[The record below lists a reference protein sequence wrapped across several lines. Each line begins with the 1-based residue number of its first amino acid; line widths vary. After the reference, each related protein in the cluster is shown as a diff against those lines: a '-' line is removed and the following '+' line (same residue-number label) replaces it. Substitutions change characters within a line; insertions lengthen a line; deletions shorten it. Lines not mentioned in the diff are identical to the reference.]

1 MESHMIHI
9 TQRAHMSLTGLEK
22 VISMEPELVEVET
35 TADHLAIKGQNLHA
49 EKLDMEKGE
58 LQLTGTI
65 QGDALFGQKGKEESR
80 GDRQTAVSIIDRCID
95 TTGCH
100 VYHECCRGNR
110 PHTVV

>member
-9 TQRAHMSLTGLEK
+9 SQRAHMSLSGLEK

-35 TADHLAIKGQNLHA
+35 ADDHLAIKGQNLHA

-65 QGDALFGQKGKEESR
+65 QECYIRIKKEKRKPQRS
-80 GDRQTAVSIIDRCID
+80 QS
-95 TTGCH
+95 GCFDK
-100 VYHECCRGNR
+100 
-110 PHTVV
+110 

>member
-22 VISMEPELVEVET
+22 VISMEPELVE
-35 TADHLAIKGQNLHA
+35 GQNLHA

-65 QGDALFGQKGKEESR
+65 QGMLYSDKKGKKKAAAIAKR
-80 GDRQTAVSIIDRCID
+80 LFR
-95 TTGCH
+95 
-100 VYHECCRGNR
+100 
-110 PHTVV
+110 

>member
-1 MESHMIHI
+1 MCRSIHGKSYD
-9 TQRAHMSLTGLEK
+9 TYYTTRTYEPHRTGK

-65 QGDALFGQKGKEESR
+65 QGMLYSDKKGKKKAAAIAKR
-80 GDRQTAVSIIDRCID
+80 LFR
-95 TTGCH
+95 
-100 VYHECCRGNR
+100 
-110 PHTVV
+110 

>member
-1 MESHMIHI
+1 MEREGNNHSVSITHRTHMVL
-9 TQRAHMSLTGLEK
+9 SGVEK

-65 QGDALFGQKGKEESR
+65 QGMLYSDKKGKKKAAAIAKR
-80 GDRQTAVSIIDRCID
+80 LFR
-95 TTGCH
+95 
-100 VYHECCRGNR
+100 
-110 PHTVV
+110 

>member
-58 LQLTGTI
+58 DVYKR
-65 QGDALFGQKGKEESR
+65 QGLYISSVC
-80 GDRQTAVSIIDRCID
+80 TS
-95 TTGCH
+95 
-100 VYHECCRGNR
+100 
-110 PHTVV
+110 

>member
-35 TADHLAIKGQNLHA
+35 TADHLAIKGQN
-49 EKLDMEKGE
+49 MEKGE

-65 QGDALFGQKGKEESR
+65 QGMLYSDKKGKKKAAAIAKR
-80 GDRQTAVSIIDRCID
+80 LFR
-95 TTGCH
+95 
-100 VYHECCRGNR
+100 
-110 PHTVV
+110 

>member
-49 EKLDMEKGE
+49 EKLDMENYQGNAVVNYTERE

-65 QGDALFGQKGKEESR
+65 QGMLYSDKKGKKKAAAIAKR
-80 GDRQTAVSIIDRCID
+80 LFR
-95 TTGCH
+95 
-100 VYHECCRGNR
+100 
-110 PHTVV
+110 

>member
-49 EKLDMEKGE
+49 EKRE

-65 QGDALFGQKGKEESR
+65 QGMLYSDKKGKKKAAAIAKR
-80 GDRQTAVSIIDRCID
+80 LFR
-95 TTGCH
+95 
-100 VYHECCRGNR
+100 
-110 PHTVV
+110 

>member
-58 LQLTGTI
+58 VDRNDT
-65 QGDALFGQKGKEESR
+65 GDALFGQKGKEESR